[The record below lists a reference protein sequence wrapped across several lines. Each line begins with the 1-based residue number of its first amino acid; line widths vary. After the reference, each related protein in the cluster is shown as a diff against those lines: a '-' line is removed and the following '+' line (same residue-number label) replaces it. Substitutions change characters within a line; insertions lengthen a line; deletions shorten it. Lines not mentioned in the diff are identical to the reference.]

1 MEEYDIQIA
10 EDIQEAYDEILNLN
24 LWEGDYLF
32 LNKMYKDDSY
42 FEMELVYVSDKLI
55 SYKVKE
61 WYYDISKVN
70 STSSKPSNRTW

>member
-1 MEEYDIQIA
+1 MVNSDTLAIDGIA
-10 EDIQEAYDEILNLN
+10 SPLNPKDEILNLN

-61 WYYDISKVN
+61 
-70 STSSKPSNRTW
+70 